1 MLSHVWS
8 GATVG
13 VDARPIEIETSVEGG
28 MPRYTVVGLPQAAVR
43 ESRDRVQAALKHSG
57 LPVPRGAITV
67 NLAPADVPK
76 EGAAFDLP
84 LAVGLMAATGEDLFD
99 AGRLDD
105 LWITGELA
113 LDGTVRPV
121 KGVLPIALEAKEEGR
136 SGVVVPAEN
145 AAEAAVVDGLDVY
158 PVETVGEAFAL
169 LSSGSGDEGPEPVTR
184 DLDRLFEQAR
194 SSRRCFSDVRGQAG
208 VKRALEVAAAGGHN
222 LLLVGPP
229 GSGKTMLARRLPTIL
244 PPLTNAEALET
255 TKIHSISGQLDG
267 KDGLVATRPYRSPH
281 HTISDAGLCGGGV
294 PPKPGEISM
303 AHHGVLFLD
312 ELPEFKRSVLEVMR
326 QPLEEGDITISR
338 ARFTVEYPARFM
350 LVASMNPCPCGHLG
364 DPRRE
369 CVCSPGQ
376 VQRYLSRI
384 SGPLMDRID
393 LHVEVSPVPFEAL
406 DGKPE
411 GEPSEAVRE
420 RVMRARRRQA
430 RALSEEKEGDGEA
443 EPAANNGTPPDGAH
457 CNAQMSTRQVQERC
471 SIDDA
476 GRNLLKQA
484 MQRLGLSAR
493 AYDRILKV
501 ARTVAD
507 LEEAPDIRP
516 EHLSE
521 AIQYRALDRDNW
533 GR

>member
-13 VDARPIEIETSVEGG
+13 VDALPIEIETSVEGG

-43 ESRDRVQAALKHSG
+43 ESRDRVKAALKHSG

-99 AGRLDD
+99 AERLDD
-105 LWITGELA
+105 LWVTGELA

-121 KGVLPIALEAKEEGR
+121 KGVLPIALEAKKEGR
-136 SGVVVPAEN
+136 RGVVVPAEN
-145 AAEAAVVDGLDVY
+145 APEAAVVEGLDVY
-158 PVETVGEAFAL
+158 PVETVREAFDL
-169 LSSGSGDEGPEPVTR
+169 LSGQGEGPEPFTR
-184 DLDRLFEQAR
+184 DLDRLFERAR
-194 SSRRCFSDVRGQAG
+194 SSPRCFSDVRGQAG

-244 PPLTNAEALET
+244 PPLTNEEALET
-255 TKIHSISGQLDG
+255 TKIHSISGHLDG
-267 KDGLVATRPYRSPH
+267 EEGLVATRPYRSPH

-326 QPLEEGDITISR
+326 QPLEEGNITISR

-369 CVCSPGQ
+369 CVCTPGQ

-393 LHVEVSPVPFEAL
+393 LHVEVAPVPFEAL

-411 GEPSEAVRE
+411 GEPSTAVRE
-420 RVMRARRRQA
+420 RVVRARRRQA
-430 RALSEEKEGDGEA
+430 RALASDGE
-443 EPAANNGTPPDGAH
+443 ENGAAADSVH
-457 CNAQMSTRQVQERC
+457 CNAQMGTSQVRERC

-476 GRNLLKQA
+476 GRQLLKQA

-507 LEEAPDIRP
+507 LEEADDIRP

-533 GR
+533 GQ